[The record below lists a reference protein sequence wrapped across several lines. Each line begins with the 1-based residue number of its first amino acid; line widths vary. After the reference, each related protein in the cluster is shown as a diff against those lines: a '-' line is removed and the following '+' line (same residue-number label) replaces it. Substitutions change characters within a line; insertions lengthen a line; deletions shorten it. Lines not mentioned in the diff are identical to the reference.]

1 LNSARFIEKSKR
13 MLTWEGRL
21 LRNRFRRLLYKA
33 PNHKFLFIL
42 SPPHSGSTL
51 LSEVLSLSENVS
63 ENNPVGTRE
72 GQQLPEVAPLLFR
85 QSRRWEP
92 DFKPDWPQIKRIWL
106 KYWDVT
112 RPVLLEK
119 SPPNI
124 VRAAE
129 LSIHFVPAFFIVLYR
144 NPYAH
149 CEGMMRRNKVSAREA
164 ARVSMRCLDFQR
176 KNLEQLDRVVRVSY
190 EELTDRP
197 AEVLER
203 FKQLLPELGDIRLEG
218 QTFSAHNFLNRQM
231 GLKNLNAQKIERI
244 PQSDLT
250 VMNEVFRQ
258 HAELLDYF
266 GYVLIED

>member
-1 LNSARFIEKSKR
+1 

-129 LSIHFVPAFFIVLYR
+129 LSIHFVPAFFI
-144 NPYAH
+144 
-149 CEGMMRRNKVSAREA
+149 
-164 ARVSMRCLDFQR
+164 
-176 KNLEQLDRVVRVSY
+176 
-190 EELTDRP
+190 
-197 AEVLER
+197 
-203 FKQLLPELGDIRLEG
+203 I
-218 QTFSAHNFLNRQM
+218 
-231 GLKNLNAQKIERI
+231 
-244 PQSDLT
+244 
-250 VMNEVFRQ
+250 
-258 HAELLDYF
+258 
-266 GYVLIED
+266 